1 MKRCLMLASLAFI
14 TATAFVHAD
23 TLVLNDG
30 RRLQGEL
37 LGVYGR
43 HIEFEERGAGRKRT
57 VRISRDEVNRIEF
70 DRGQRD
76 DYRNEATGVPP
87 RGMRER
93 QIVVDAREQ
102 WADTEIDVRSG
113 QQIYFMSH
121 GETRWGRDRRD
132 GAEGERNSP
141 LNPNRPLPNRPAA
154 ALIGRIGDSN
164 QIFFIGADA
173 GPFRARDTG
182 RLYLGINDDVLTDN
196 SGNLRVTVSY

>member
-1 MKRCLMLASLAFI
+1 MKRRLMLASLAFI

-30 RRLQGEL
+30 RRLQGGL

-43 HIEFEERGAGRKRT
+43 
-57 VRISRDEVNRIEF
+57 DIEF

-102 WADTEIDVRSG
+102 WIDTEIDVSSG
-113 QQIYFMSH
+113 QQIYFTST

-132 GAEGERNSP
+132 GAAGERNSP
-141 LNPNRPLPNRPAA
+141 LHPNRPLPNRPAA

-164 QIFFIGADA
+164 QIFFIGADG

>member
-1 MKRCLMLASLAFI
+1 MKLRLTLASLAFI
-14 TATAFVHAD
+14 TATALVHAD

-30 RRLQGEL
+30 RRVQGEL

-43 HIEFEERGAGRKRT
+43 EIEFEERGGGRRRT
-57 VRISRDEVNRIEF
+57 VRISRDEVERIEF
-70 DRGQRD
+70 NRSQRD
-76 DYRNEATGVPP
+76 DYRNEPVGVP

-102 WADTEIDVRSG
+102 WTDTGIDVRAG
-113 QQIYFMSH
+113 QQIYFASQ
-121 GETRWGRDRRD
+121 GESRWGRDRRD

-141 LNPNRPLPNRPAA
+141 LNPNRPLPDRPAA
-154 ALIGRIGDSN
+154 ALIGRIGDRN
-164 QIFFIGADA
+164 QIFFIGADS